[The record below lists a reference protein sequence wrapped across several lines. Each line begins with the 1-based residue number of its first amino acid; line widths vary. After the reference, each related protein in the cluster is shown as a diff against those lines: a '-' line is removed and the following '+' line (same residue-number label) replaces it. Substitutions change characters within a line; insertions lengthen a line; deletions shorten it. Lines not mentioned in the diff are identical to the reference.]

1 MMTRNIRAY
10 YSIGFKLNAG
20 LIYSIASC
28 YIHLLI
34 ILAISSF
41 IQMDLCRISG
51 GQIACPLLTQAYVA
65 VGFFAVIC
73 QNGYLIITGVL
84 QRTPNSRKRIFPP
97 ARVRRKFSYRSAAR
111 CQPSSS
117 TNLSSLRKFIISGL
131 PQCGQTGKSSV
142 GIFISFCCLSISRT
156 ISSLSKVFR

>member
-1 MMTRNIRAY
+1 MMTKNIKAY

-84 QRTPNSRKRIFPP
+84 CLLRTIFLETTYASCSGSTPASISNFVFLRIFGAFKASP
-97 ARVRRKFSYRSAAR
+97 
-111 CQPSSS
+111 
-117 TNLSSLRKFIISGL
+117 
-131 PQCGQTGKSSV
+131 
-142 GIFISFCCLSISRT
+142 
-156 ISSLSKVFR
+156 SLSPTLPMKR